1 MKQLSLLD
9 AEAQA
14 IAALKARQQA
24 IAAHYIQI
32 TLDRDK
38 LEAEAIA
45 QLKAKNPEEV

>member
-1 MKQLSLLD
+1 MKTNPTD
-9 AEAQA
+9 KA

-24 IAAHYIQI
+24 IALHYIQI

-45 QLKAKNPEEV
+45 NLKQNPEGN